1 MNCFFIYIYIFLYT
15 RISKYALMFHF
26 IQFTSKVRVYARVRR
41 TSNKNK
47 QTISLQSN
55 YKSNTKLNKQH
66 SLIFAA
72 CARTHFVMWECECGC
87 EFFLFFLNASWI
99 IVIQCIHVY
108 KSICARDRKL
118 IRKII

>member
-1 MNCFFIYIYIFLYT
+1 
-15 RISKYALMFHF
+15 MFHF

-66 SLIFAA
+66 SLIFAVRA
-72 CARTHFVMWECECGC
+72 HALCYVGNVSVAAS
-87 EFFLFFLNASWI
+87 FFLFFLNASWI

-118 IRKII
+118 I